1 MIKQKLKCITII
13 AVLFIFVSLLI
24 PNQKV
29 YAAAIPEITSG
40 KTYLIINQNSLKCL
54 NVNYGTDANGTNV
67 TQYLQDGSTEQ
78 KFKLRYYPSRDAY
91 NIYAICSSNGT
102 NRVVDVLRTGGS
114 SSGNIVSGN
123 NVDIWTPDD
132 NDAQDFVIVGN
143 AIAGYEISLRS
154 NDNLM
159 LTAYGTGNGSG
170 AGTSSTSEG
179 NVFVSNYQGTL
190 NQLWYIEDST
200 IYSTPVT
207 LGWDLV
213 DSGKHLDWGG
223 NSKYSSLFETA
234 TNKWNAYKSG
244 VIRKDILSTIQD
256 VTISDT
262 YDSTDEAY
270 ATTYQNGTIVF
281 NTYQM
286 DKKNSNFQLMIC
298 IHELGHALGLGDR
311 GKNGNVGG
319 YAAIMYGYNI
329 NNVTKTELT
338 AADKISYDAAY
349 ANY

>member
-123 NVDIWTPDD
+123 NVDIWTPD
-132 NDAQDFVIVGN
+132 
-143 AIAGYEISLRS
+143 EM
-154 NDNLM
+154 M
-159 LTAYGTGNGSG
+159 L
-170 AGTSSTSEG
+170 
-179 NVFVSNYQGTL
+179 
-190 NQLWYIEDST
+190 
-200 IYSTPVT
+200 
-207 LGWDLV
+207 
-213 DSGKHLDWGG
+213 K
-223 NSKYSSLFETA
+223 
-234 TNKWNAYKSG
+234 
-244 VIRKDILSTIQD
+244 IL
-256 VTISDT
+256 
-262 YDSTDEAY
+262 
-270 ATTYQNGTIVF
+270 
-281 NTYQM
+281 
-286 DKKNSNFQLMIC
+286 
-298 IHELGHALGLGDR
+298 
-311 GKNGNVGG
+311 
-319 YAAIMYGYNI
+319 
-329 NNVTKTELT
+329 
-338 AADKISYDAAY
+338 
-349 ANY
+349 